1 MEQDQLVSAFY
12 SHIRFLEYDWLRF
25 AITQFIHSL
34 LGKCF
39 PRWMLNRIWNM
50 IFMIMRFQDFHRV
63 RNRVQFCGSIPGKIV
78 DRGCMVACGY
88 CKSLSTT
95 GFGCE
100 LKPKLSWP
108 AYLFKG
114 SLLPVCWQL
123 HIGKFSGAIYY
134 WMDVGEPYYGKPF
147 VSCWLPS
154 LF

>member
-1 MEQDQLVSAFY
+1 
-12 SHIRFLEYDWLRF
+12 
-25 AITQFIHSL
+25 
-34 LGKCF
+34 
-39 PRWMLNRIWNM
+39 M

-114 SLLPVCWQL
+114 SLLPVC
-123 HIGKFSGAIYY
+123 
-134 WMDVGEPYYGKPF
+134 
-147 VSCWLPS
+147 
-154 LF
+154 